1 MRAILDVCELVAL
14 CGASS
19 ASNPRY
25 ERVAAVVSSVAKC
38 FIQVSAEAYCA
49 FGVMV
54 AGFLCNVFP

>member
-14 CGASS
+14 CGAS
-19 ASNPRY
+19 NPRN

-54 AGFLCNVFP
+54 AGFLCNVFSE